1 MVLQFKAHW
10 FPVRPQSHPL
20 LHHLGI
26 PQAGHNFAHILHDA
40 CAVLHMCLQC
50 GASSALYDRNV
61 NRS

>member
-50 GASSALYDRNV
+50 GALSALY
-61 NRS
+61 NRKVRMN